1 MFGIRQKLM
10 LGFGVLVATVAVV
23 GAITMTQIE
32 RLGDAIDVIMRENY
46 RSVVACQD
54 MKEAL
59 ERMDSGVLFS
69 FADSTPEGQRHIDEN
84 TVRFRDALEIE
95 LGNITLEDEQA
106 KANRID
112 ELFTQFVNTIPG
124 VTNLAQ
130 PLEKR
135 REVYFSA
142 LLPLFQEIK
151 GLAQEILEMNQANM
165 NDANDAA
172 RRIAASAHRRMVV
185 AIAVCAAIAILFSF
199 IAQRSILRPINK
211 LIDST
216 NEIRQG
222 NLDLVLDN
230 RSRDEI
236 GQLSESFNEMTAA
249 LRQSRVRDYAN
260 LMRSRHAT
268 EEVMRALPMAAAVLD
283 LNGVVEVSTETAALH
298 FGLKPGVSV
307 RDLHLDWL
315 QTLTTRALHENRMVE
330 RDEHAGYIQV
340 FVQGKEYFFHPVAVP
355 IPLGRDVREPAG
367 IAVILKDLTQVHEQ
381 QELKRSVVSTV
392 SHQLKTPL
400 QSLRMSIHLLLEE
413 RIGPLN
419 EKQAELVTAARDESE
434 RLAETLDDLLD
445 LNRIASGGSPLD
457 LGPVSPRTLSSEC
470 AESFLTEAKE
480 KGVSIKNAVPEN
492 LPRVLADSDRIR
504 HVFENLLSN
513 AVRFTPPGGAIT
525 LSAADEGDR
534 IRFRV
539 TDTGP
544 GIPPGHQDRVFEQ
557 FYRVPGQSQ
566 QSGVGLGL
574 AIAKEIVEAHGGRMG
589 VESTVGEGSTFWF
602 TLPPSPD

>member
-1 MFGIRQKLM
+1 MFGIRQKLL
-10 LGFGVLVATVAVV
+10 LGFGLLVATVAVV

-46 RSVVACQD
+46 RSVIACQD

-59 ERMDSGVLFS
+59 ERVDSGVLFS
-69 FADSTPEGQRHIDEN
+69 FADSEVEGQRQIDEN
-84 TVRFRDALEIE
+84 MVLFHDALDIE
-95 LGNITLEDEQA
+95 LRNITLAGEQE

-112 ELFTQFVNTIPG
+112 ELFTQFVNTIPS
-124 VTNLAQ
+124 VTDVAQ

-172 RRIAASAHRRMVV
+172 RRIATSAHRRMTV
-185 AIAVCAAIAILFSF
+185 AIAVCAAFAILFSF
-199 IAQRSILRPINK
+199 IAQRSILRPIHK

-236 GQLSESFNEMTAA
+236 GQLSDSFNEMTAA
-249 LRQSRVRDYAN
+249 LRQSRVRDRVD

-268 EEVMRALPMAAAVLD
+268 EEVMKALPMAAAVLD

-298 FGLKPGVSV
+298 FGLKPGVSIG
-307 RDLHLDWL
+307 DLRLEWL

-330 RDEHAGYIQV
+330 QDEHTGYIQV

-355 IPLGRDVREPAG
+355 IPLGRDEHEPAG
-367 IAVILKDLTQVHEQ
+367 VAVILNDLTQVQEQ
-381 QELKRSVVSTV
+381 RELKRSVVSTV

-400 QSLRMSIHLLLEE
+400 HSLRMSIHLLLEE

-419 EKQAELVTAARDESE
+419 VKQLELVTAARDDSE
-434 RLAETLDDLLD
+434 RLAEILDDLLD

-457 LGPVSPRTLSSEC
+457 LAPASPRRLSAEC
-470 AESFLTEAKE
+470 ADSFLTETKE
-480 KGVSIKNAVPEN
+480 KGISVRNAVPED
-492 LPRVLADSDRIR
+492 LPDVLADSDRVR

-513 AVRFTPPGGAIT
+513 AIRFTPPGGTIT
-525 LSAADEGDR
+525 LSATDDGEQV
-534 IRFRV
+534 RFQIA
-539 TDTGP
+539 DTGAGVAP
-544 GIPPGHQDRVFEQ
+544 EHLEHLFEQ
-557 FYRVPGQSQ
+557 FYRVPGQNNQ
-566 QSGVGLGL
+566 TGVGLGL
-574 AIAKEIVEAHGGRMG
+574 AIAKEIVEAHGGRIG
-589 VESTVGEGSTFWF
+589 VESAVGQGSTFWF
-602 TLPPSPD
+602 TLPRTPD